1 MNDDRSIDQELLKIY
16 RDQLRVLEIQEA
28 QFGLQPPA
36 YIVIEIATLRQKI
49 AALELR
55 PAHPAGKHR
64 EWLVDQM
71 HRGDHTT
78 IGAAIAAA
86 SPGDRIVVR
95 EGVYREALLLDKPL
109 EIIGESGPGD
119 VLVQASGAS
128 VLSFDCIRGVV
139 RNLTLR
145 QTGGKFWT
153 VVIKSGRLDLE
164 DCDISNSSHGGV
176 TISGEAHPRLRRNR
190 IHDNQ
195 GNGVQI
201 IENGQDLLEENEI
214 FNHAKSAVIIK
225 TGASPIL
232 RRNRI
237 HDNQDDGVYIL
248 ENGQGLLEENEIFN
262 NVGSAVVITTGASPT
277 LRRNRIHDNQS
288 NGIWV
293 YNGGGGV
300 FEHNTLQ
307 NNKGGDWNIAEDC
320 VAMVKRTG
328 N

>member
-1 MNDDRSIDQELLKIY
+1 MNDDRSTDQELLKIY

-49 AALELR
+49 AALEPR

-164 DCDISNSSHGGV
+164 DCDISNSSYGGV

-195 GNGVQI
+195 S
-201 IENGQDLLEENEI
+201 
-214 FNHAKSAVIIK
+214 H
-225 TGASPIL
+225 
-232 RRNRI
+232 
-237 HDNQDDGVYIL
+237 GVYIL

-262 NVGSAVVITTGASPT
+262 HAKPAVVIKTGASPT

-288 NGIWV
+288 IA
-293 YNGGGGV
+293 YRSLISLGGSTEWIV
-300 FEHNTLQ
+300 S
-307 NNKGGDWNIAEDC
+307 
-320 VAMVKRTG
+320 RS
-328 N
+328 